1 MHQAGNDNDGGEGD
15 EDVVGYMSPPDWVVL
30 PPQCLQL
37 EGTSDTEG

>member
-15 EDVVGYMSPPDWVVL
+15 EDVVGYMSPPEVVL